1 MTENLLKEEIIKNL
15 KTVFDPEISVN
26 VYDLGLIY
34 EINISSDNKVKII
47 MTLTSA
53 FCPVAQDMPV
63 WIKDAVLKTENI
75 NECDVEVT
83 MDPPWG
89 PDKISEDAKLVLGI
103 DSNN

>member
-1 MTENLLKEEIIKNL
+1 MNIELKEAIIKNL
-15 KTVFDPEISVN
+15 KEVFDPEISVN

-34 EINISSDNKVKII
+34 NINIISESKVDIV

-63 WIKDAVLKTENI
+63 WIKDAVLKVESSKDCN
-75 NECDVEVT
+75 VEVT

-89 PDKISEDAKLVLGI
+89 PDKMSEEAKLALGVEE
-103 DSNN
+103 NQ

>member
-1 MTENLLKEEIIKNL
+1 MNIELKEAIIKNL
-15 KTVFDPEISVN
+15 KEVFDPEISVN

-34 EINISSDNKVKII
+34 NINIISESKVDIV

-63 WIKDAVLKTENI
+63 WIKDAVLKVESIKDCN
-75 NECDVEVT
+75 VEVT

-89 PDKISEDAKLVLGI
+89 PDKMSEEAKLALGVEE
-103 DSNN
+103 NQ